1 VFRLLTLLGCCLLVA
16 CSVLPTVSSEQSVNP
31 QTVNPKTVD
40 QPVPQI
46 KGARGLLSAK
56 QSQDVLRKLR
66 DNGRQS
72 DLLERHLAFEQA
84 VADSPLIAGNAV
96 QLLQDGPSTYQAM
109 FAAIQGARDHINME
123 TYILENDEVGQRFA
137 EALISKQ
144 RKGVQV
150 NLIYDSVGTLN
161 TPVEF
166 FERLKESG
174 ISLLE
179 FNPINPK
186 NLKRG
191 WEVNQRDH
199 RKLLIVDGKRVFL
212 GGINISSVYSGSS
225 FKRRANDAALS
236 GLPWRDTD
244 LMIDGPVVAEYQK
257 LFLQTWENQHGSTLA
272 RRNYFPTLPAQG
284 NSIVHAIGS
293 SPEDPFSQ
301 VYVTLVSAINA
312 AARDVLLTTAYFV
325 PDPQLLNSLKAAVAR
340 GVEVKLVLPATTDS
354 MLTYYAGS
362 SYYDELLT
370 AGVKLFERQ
379 NAFLHSKTAL
389 IDGVW
394 SMVGSSNMDWRSFLH
409 NYEVNAV
416 VLGAEFGVRM
426 RKSFDDDV
434 AQSRELSLERWQQ
447 RPLAQRMKETLSRLW
462 EYWL

>member
-1 VFRLLTLLGCCLLVA
+1 MLRLLTVLFCCLLGA
-16 CSVLPTVSSEQSVNP
+16 CSALPTVSSEQ
-31 QTVNPKTVD
+31 TVNQRTVN
-40 QPVPQI
+40 QPEPQI
-46 KGARGLLSAK
+46 KGARGPLSAK
-56 QSQDVLRKLR
+56 QSVEILRKLR
-66 DNGRQS
+66 DKGRQT
-72 DLLERHLAFEQA
+72 DLLDRHLAFEQA
-84 VADSPLIAGNAV
+84 ISDSPLIAGNAV

-137 EALISKQ
+137 EALIAKQ

-166 FERLKESG
+166 FERLKEAG
-174 ISLLE
+174 ISLVE

-212 GGINISSVYSGSS
+212 GGINISGVYSGSS

-236 GLPWRDTD
+236 GLPWRDTH

-257 LFLQTWENQHGSTLA
+257 LFLQTWENQHGPTLA
-272 RRNYFPTLPAQG
+272 SRNYFPALPAQG

-293 SPEDPFSQ
+293 SPEDSYSQ
-301 VYVTLVSAINA
+301 VYVTLISAINA

-340 GVEVKLVLPATTDS
+340 GVDVKLVLPASTDS

-434 AQSRELSLERWQQ
+434 LQSRELSLERWQQ
-447 RPLAQRMKETLSRLW
+447 RPLGQRMKETLSRLW